1 MCIATLAGGAQIAR
15 MKSALL
21 FLGLGLAGAALPA
34 FAGHRSQTF
43 RVGAVVVR
51 SARVQATPHRLWLS
65 QPAVVA
71 IDSGQPRLLMGDL
84 RLAPGTVTVTVH
96 Y

>member
-1 MCIATLAGGAQIAR
+1 VQIAR
-15 MKSALL
+15 VKSALL
-21 FLGLGLAGAALPA
+21 LLGLAGAALPA

-43 RVGAVVVR
+43 LVGAVVAR
-51 SARVQATPHRLWLS
+51 SARVQATPQRLWLS

-71 IDSGQPRLLMGDL
+71 IDSGEPRLVMGDL
-84 RLAPGTVTVTVH
+84 RLAPGTVRVTVH

>member
-1 MCIATLAGGAQIAR
+1 VWIATPAGEAQIAR
-15 MKSALL
+15 VKSALL
-21 FLGLGLAGAALPA
+21 LLGLAGAALPA

-43 RVGAVVVR
+43 RVAAVVVR
-51 SARVQATPHRLWLS
+51 SARVQATPDRLWLS

-71 IDSGQPRLLMGDL
+71 IDSGQPRLVTGDL